1 MEPNSQQGITSINQL
16 PSGPQMGNGFEN
28 PPQNANMMNSSTM
41 NNIVLTKTDTIGE
54 SNSQM
59 QNPMQNP
66 MQTQQQQTQ
75 IQSQGQNM
83 EMQGQTQANYNEL
96 INQLQQASS
105 QGATGLPTRD
115 MPMNPSDNANDIEV
129 KPNFVPPPPSHEDY
143 INNMQTPENLIMQ
156 NNNAQR
162 QIDNLDAFYGEFQLP
177 ILIAILYFL
186 FQLINI

>member
-16 PSGPQMGNGFEN
+16 PSGPQIGNGFEN
-28 PPQNANMMNSSTM
+28 PPQNVNMMNASTM

-66 MQTQQQQTQ
+66 MQTQQQQAQ

-115 MPMNPSDNANDIEV
+115 IPMNPSQNAA
-129 KPNFVPPPPSHEDY
+129 Y
-143 INNMQTPENLIMQ
+143 I
-156 NNNAQR
+156 
-162 QIDNLDAFYGEFQLP
+162 
-177 ILIAILYFL
+177 
-186 FQLINI
+186 